1 MKKKNALSIIMCL
14 VMVLTIL
21 AGCGKISANA
31 DEWPDNTEATE
42 TVATAPQDLEQEATE
57 PVTSETP
64 ENSESTTKVYLD
76 GDEISYWYIDGVED
90 KDDYDND
97 GDTEE
102 YVSVLVHQ
110 YGPDS
115 ENDKE
120 IEYYFKEDSGINQYY
135 ADVIDWDES
144 EENFLIHQEGAFYT
158 FELWNHRL
166 ECVAEATLDWVIE
179 DDKLFYVNIDHEEF
193 VFDYKNNRQ
202 PQATGRK
209 VIRYFNKSFEP
220 EINMSFEELFQEIQE
235 QIREGRDPKSIE
247 IEGIKIYYDYDI
259 FDSNGNYLGNLN
271 YPHSYKWNRNVMFDD
286 YYKVAMVVGNKLT
299 YYVLGDPVKEFEL
312 PEGRWQVI
320 NSDYYVKDE
329 AENDDSYSAI
339 TIEDESV
346 KEAAVDEA
354 LIEKIVLMYR
364 FDDRSVWTIDSVGR
378 LEKVCEDVID
388 FQEAYGEFYWMNSK
402 FEAYELTWKQSEES
416 ILIGENVVAISHHTD
431 ERAGFIVKPNDPRG
445 DWESGGLHIAT
456 GYGDGW
462 LNYEKTSFG
471 RN

>member
-1 MKKKNALSIIMCL
+1 MKKKNALYIIMCL

-31 DEWPDNTEATE
+31 DELPDNNQNEQTE
-42 TVATAPQDLEQEATE
+42 TVSAPQDQEQKATE

-76 GDEISYWYIDGVED
+76 DISYWYIDGVED

-120 IEYYFKEDSGINQYY
+120 FKYYFKGDSGIDRYY
-135 ADVIDWDES
+135 ASVLDWDEK
-144 EENFLIHQEGAFYT
+144 EENFLLYQEGSFYT
-158 FELWNHRL
+158 FDLWTHRL
-166 ECVAEATLDWVIE
+166 DCVAEATLDWVIE
-179 DDKLFYVNIDHEEF
+179 DEKLFYTNVEHEEF
-193 VFDYKNNRQ
+193 MFDYKNNRQ

-209 VIRYFNKSFEP
+209 IIKYFNKSFEP
-220 EINMSFEELFQEIQE
+220 AINEEFEETFQEIQE
-235 QIREGRDPKSIE
+235 MVKNGTDVKSVE
-247 IEGIKIYYDYDI
+247 IKGIKVYYDYDI
-259 FDSNGNYLGNLN
+259 FDDNGNYLGNIN

-286 YYKVAMVVGNKLT
+286 YDMCAMVVGNKLT
-299 YYVLGDPVKEFEL
+299 YYVLGEAVKEFEL

-320 NSDYYVKDE
+320 DSDFYLE
-329 AENDDSYSAI
+329 ETENEDSYTALVIEDDSM
-339 TIEDESV
+339 
-346 KEAAVDEA
+346 KEVSVDEA
-354 LIEKIVLMYR
+354 LIEKFALLYR
-364 FDDRSVWTIDSVGR
+364 FDDRSVWTLDSEGR

-402 FEAYELTWKQSEES
+402 FEAYELTWKHSAES
-416 ILIGENVVAISHHTD
+416 ILIGQEVVGISHHTD
-431 ERAGFIVKPNDPRG
+431 ERAGFIVKPDDPRG
-445 DWESGGLHIAT
+445 DSESGGLHIAT

-462 LNYEKTSFG
+462 LNYEQTSFG
-471 RN
+471 RE